1 MVLVILNAVS
11 YLIALLFSLAP
22 LNKTLIDDNN
32 LSNNST
38 YLAQRSKF
46 FAEMSALLSDRC
58 HYFRLVCSFFK
69 KFFFHFEFVVCEV
82 VCMYAVLFSPSFN
95 CHLNLVVFSLSNNF
109 KYRAV

>member
-1 MVLVILNAVS
+1 MVLVVLNAVS

-46 FAEMSALLSDRC
+46 FAERC

-69 KFFFHFEFVVCEV
+69 KLFFILNLSVWEV